1 MWRLGVVI
9 GVSLPLICH
18 QVLLV
23 IELLGKD
30 DLREHLLTLRPGYVH
45 THKQPTDKHVAI
57 YSPLS
62 MPILSTQYLG

>member
-1 MWRLGVVI
+1 MM

-57 YSPLS
+57 FPTLHAYSLQHS
-62 MPILSTQYLG
+62 MSILG